1 MKRLILIS
9 ALALAPLPALSQDG
23 APQDS
28 TEDDSRSLMSRGI
41 ELFFRGLSDEMEPAM
56 RDFGAFLDE
65 AGPAMRSFLQEM
77 GPALSELFADVK
89 DFSVYHPPERLP
101 NGDIIMRRKT
111 PDELPDAPDDTPDGR
126 ETAPEGAIDL

>member
-9 ALALAPLPALSQDG
+9 ALALAPLPALSQ
-23 APQDS
+23 APQED
-28 TEDDSRSLMSRGI
+28 TTDDDSRSLMSRGI

-111 PDELPDAPDDTPDGR
+111 PDELPDAPDGR